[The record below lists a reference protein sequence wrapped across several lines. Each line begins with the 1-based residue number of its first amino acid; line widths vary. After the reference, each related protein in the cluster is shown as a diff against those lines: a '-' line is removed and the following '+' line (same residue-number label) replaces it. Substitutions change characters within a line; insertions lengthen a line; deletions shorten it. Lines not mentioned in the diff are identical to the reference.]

1 MICVLV
7 KIKVKKDRQKEFE
20 RIFKS
25 LSKEIKEKERGN
37 IFYQVAKDRENPLKY
52 VILENFLDTKSIKE
66 HSKSKHVNDARKLF
80 NDCLEGDPII
90 RHFDSL

>member
-52 VILENFLDTKSIKE
+52 VILENFLDTKSIKKP
-66 HSKSKHVNDARKLF
+66 STT
-80 NDCLEGDPII
+80 
-90 RHFDSL
+90 

>member
-20 RIFKS
+20 KIFKS

-66 HSKSKHVNDARKLF
+66 HSESKHVNDARTLF
-80 NDCLEGDPII
+80 NDCLDGDPII

>member
-25 LSKEIKEKERGN
+25 FSKEIKEKERGN
-37 IFYQVAKDRENPLKY
+37 LFYQVAKDRENPLKY
-52 VILENFLDTKSIKE
+52 VILF
-66 HSKSKHVNDARKLF
+66 
-80 NDCLEGDPII
+80 
-90 RHFDSL
+90 